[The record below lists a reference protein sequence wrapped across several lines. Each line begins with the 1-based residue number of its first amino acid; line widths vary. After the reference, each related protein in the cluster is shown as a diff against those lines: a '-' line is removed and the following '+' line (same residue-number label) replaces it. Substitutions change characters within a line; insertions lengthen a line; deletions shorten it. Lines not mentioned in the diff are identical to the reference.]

1 MKTSQV
7 KFSQVKFLWARV
19 LVLASLAGFAGGS
32 FAFGADF
39 SAKSDSELISLAG
52 TIAPSDEPD
61 FAIEVNK
68 RVNAKPYAEAK
79 DFKKAIKHAR
89 KQALYQLPYEQARKR
104 KIEVCKALQARTD
117 SMTGA
122 QIRDAGLKVSRKDC
136 DYVGLKDKHWKF
148 GK

>member
-7 KFSQVKFLWARV
+7 KFSWVKA
-19 LVLASLAGFAGGS
+19 LVLAGLVGGS

-39 SAKSDSELISLAG
+39 STKSDSELIKLAG

-79 DFKKAIKHAR
+79 DFKRAIKYAR
-89 KQALYQLPYEQARKR
+89 KQALYQLPYGQAQKR
-104 KIEVCKALQARTD
+104 KVESCKAFQARTD

-122 QIRDAGLKVSRKDC
+122 QIREAGLKVSHKDC

>member
-7 KFSQVKFLWARV
+7 KFLWVKA
-19 LVLASLAGFAGGS
+19 LVLAGFVGGS

-39 SAKSDSELISLAG
+39 STKSDSELVKLAG

-68 RVNAKPYAEAK
+68 RINTKPYAEAK
-79 DFKKAIKHAR
+79 DFKRAIKYAR
-89 KQALYQLPYEQARKR
+89 KQALYNLPYEQAQKR
-104 KIEVCKALQARTD
+104 KVESCKAFQARTD

-122 QIRDAGLKVSRKDC
+122 QIREAGLKVSHKDC

-148 GK
+148 SK